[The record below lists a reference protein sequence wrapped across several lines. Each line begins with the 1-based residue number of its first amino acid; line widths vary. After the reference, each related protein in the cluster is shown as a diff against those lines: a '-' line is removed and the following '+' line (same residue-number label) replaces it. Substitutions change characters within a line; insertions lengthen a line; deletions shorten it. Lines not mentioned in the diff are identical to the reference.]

1 MRSHSPSFPT
11 TAASP
16 SVDRPASGAAA
27 PSDVMP
33 SAAAMPSAFACR
45 GAGGPQGGVTPS
57 GAARRALPAAF
68 WGGAAVSLAGAAATI
83 GAEAAGRPGPH
94 AGRWFYTPPLIVV
107 LALHGCLKHRSGWLW
122 ALGLAFSA
130 VGDVTAQSENAFLLL
145 LCSFLVAHLFSVK
158 SLWPYRGGSWLGSK
172 KSLLHMGLAAAGLAV
187 VVPRAEP
194 AMVAPVVAYGAVLG
208 LMALLATAAGRTGL
222 LGGLL
227 FIVSDSVLAA
237 QQFGVHVPEPLRTAA
252 VIGTYAPAQVL
263 LTAGWWR
270 LTGARAGAGA
280 A

>member
-1 MRSHSPSFPT
+1 MRPHVCSFPT
-11 TAASP
+11 TAPSP
-16 SVDRPASGAAA
+16 SAGSPASGTAS
-27 PSDVMP
+27 P
-33 SAAAMPSAFACR
+33 R
-45 GAGGPQGGVTPS
+45 GGTGLHAGSRT
-57 GAARRALPAAF
+57 LPAAF

-83 GAEAAGRPGPH
+83 GAEAAGRPNPH

-122 ALGLAFSA
+122 VLGLAFSA
-130 VGDVTAQSENAFLLL
+130 VGDITAQSENAFLLL

-158 SLWPYRGGSWLGSK
+158 ALWPYRGESWLGTK
-172 KSLLHMGLAAAGLAV
+172 KSLLHLGLAVAGLAV

-194 AMVAPVVAYGAVLG
+194 GMVGPVVAYGAVLG

-227 FIVSDSVLAA
+227 FIASDSVLAA
-237 QQFGVHVPEPLRTAA
+237 GHFGIRIPEPLRTAA

-270 LTGARAGAGA
+270 LTGAGAESAPLEADGAVRAGVRA
-280 A
+280 

>member
-1 MRSHSPSFPT
+1 MRPHTTSFLTTAPSPS
-11 TAASP
+11 AARSASGMASP
-16 SVDRPASGAAA
+16 SEA
-27 PSDVMP
+27 P
-33 SAAAMPSAFACR
+33 
-45 GAGGPQGGVTPS
+45 T
-57 GAARRALPAAF
+57 RALPAAF

-83 GAEAAGRPGPH
+83 GAEAAGRPNPH
-94 AGRWFYTPPLIVV
+94 EGRWFYTPPLIVV

-122 ALGLAFSA
+122 VLGLAFSA
-130 VGDVTAQSENAFLLL
+130 AGDISAQSENAFLLL

-158 SLWPYRGGSWLGSK
+158 ALWRYRGRSWLGSK
-172 KSLLHMGLAAAGLAV
+172 KSLLHVGLAAVGLAV

-194 AMVAPVVAYGAVLG
+194 AMVGPVVAYGAVLG
-208 LMALLATAAGRTGL
+208 LMALLATAAGKTGL

-237 QQFGVHVPEPLRTAA
+237 QQFGVRIPEPLRTAA

-270 LTGARAGAGA
+270 LTGGGAESAPLEAEHAVRPAVGA
-280 A
+280 